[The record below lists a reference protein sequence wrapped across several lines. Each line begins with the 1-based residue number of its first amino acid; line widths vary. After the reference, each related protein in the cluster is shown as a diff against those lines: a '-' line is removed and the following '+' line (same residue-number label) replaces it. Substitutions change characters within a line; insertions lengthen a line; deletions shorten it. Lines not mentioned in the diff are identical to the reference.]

1 MACSTPSKSPL
12 SELSPASPA
21 TNVFRFN
28 LPFPVTAECEV
39 GENPQEERNNQEESG
54 ENCGEVP
61 MKVNQPDEGK
71 EEILSRPCMTADN
84 IIPQRRPRAYA
95 LDRTSNPQKY

>member
-39 GENPQEERNNQEESG
+39 GENPQEERNNQKESG
-54 ENCGEVP
+54 ENCAEVL
-61 MKVNQPDEGK
+61 MKVDQPDGKK
-71 EEILSRPCMTADN
+71 EEILGRPCVTDDS
-84 IIPQRRPRAYA
+84 IVPQRRPRAYA
-95 LDRTSNPQKY
+95 LGRTRNPQK